1 MKKERKQEEGP
12 YVHGV
17 DSADPAA
24 LEIEISVF
32 FEEIC
37 AARGNARDVVVEIYN
52 DGGCCMPA

>member
-1 MKKERKQEEGP
+1 
-12 YVHGV
+12 V

-24 LEIEISVF
+24 LGIEISVF

-37 AARGNARDVVVEIYN
+37 AVLGNARDVVVEIYN